1 MYQVNQNEQR
11 RSFWRVQFFVSPNEI
26 GYLYRK
32 NRLEQKLE
40 AGIYDYFDYQKVLRL
55 VTLPIANRI
64 QNIINQE
71 VLTKD
76 NVALRFSFFVEYK
89 IGNAD
94 KFLEKT
100 DVFVNP
106 YNIFYQTEQLI
117 QNLSQVY
124 VRRLISEIESEGL
137 NEKRNEILTEIP
149 VELQKDVQEY
159 GIEIVRLMLKDLTFP
174 KTIQDLFA
182 KHLEA
187 KIRAKSDLE
196 NARTQVATA
205 RTLKNAAELMKG
217 DENIKFVQILET
229 ITKIAEKGKH
239 TFVIGDLAQNAV
251 NLKKD

>member
-11 RSFWRVQFFVSPNEI
+11 RSFWLVRFFVSPNEV

-55 VTLPIANRI
+55 VTLPTANRI

-76 NVALRFSFFVEYK
+76 NVALRFSFFVEYE
-89 IGNAD
+89 IGDAD

-100 DVFVNP
+100 DAFANP
-106 YNIFYQTEQLI
+106 YSIFFQTEQI
-117 QNLSQVY
+117 IHNLSQVY
-124 VRRLISEIESEGL
+124 VRRLISEIESEDL

-149 VELQKDVQEY
+149 AELQNDVQEY
-159 GIEIVRLMLKDLTFP
+159 GIEIKRLLLKDLTFP
-174 KTIQDLFA
+174 KTIQDLFV

-205 RTLKNAAELMKG
+205 RTLKNVAELMKG
-217 DENIKFVQILET
+217 DENIKFVQMLET
-229 ITKIAEKGKH
+229 ITKLPKKANILSL
-239 TFVIGDLAQNAV
+239 LAI
-251 NLKKD
+251 